1 MYQGQT
7 VFSQL
12 VQQIS
17 RYTFNQCVARH
28 RGHVRVRSFS
38 CWDQFLCMVFAQ
50 LTGRHGLRDIE
61 VCLNSQ
67 REKLYH
73 MGFRGRVSRTTL
85 ADANATRDFQIYQ
98 EVGCH
103 LIDVAR
109 ELYAGEPLAL
119 ELANTVYALD
129 STTVDL
135 CLSLFPWAHSGSTQA
150 AIKIHTLLDLR
161 GSIPAFVCLTEG
173 KVHDVRLL
181 DVVPVEADAI
191 VTLDRGYLDF
201 TRLYRLHQIPAYF
214 VLRAKRN
221 LRSRRVD
228 SRPVDKTTGLRADQT
243 IVLTRQKSRQA
254 YPEPLRRVSYV
265 DAESGQRLVFLT
277 NHFGIPALTV
287 AAIYKQRWQVELF
300 FKWIKQHLRIKTF
313 YGTSAN
319 AVKTQVWIAISAYLL
334 VAIAKKRLHLP
345 ASLHTLLH
353 IVEVNLF
360 EKTPLFQIVSHA
372 LEQKPDP
379 HPPNQLNLFDF

>member
-1 MYQGQT
+1 MYTGQS
-7 VFSQL
+7 VFTQL
-12 VQQIS
+12 VQQVS
-17 RYTFNQCVARH
+17 RYEFNKCVARY
-28 RGHVRVRSFS
+28 GGNLRVRSFS

-73 MGFRGRVSRTTL
+73 TGFRGRVSRTTL
-85 ADANATRDFQIYQ
+85 ADANATRDFRIYQ
-98 EVGCH
+98 DFGCH
-103 LIDVAR
+103 LIEVTR
-109 ELYAGEPLAL
+109 QLYVDEPLAVD
-119 ELANTVYALD
+119 LAHTVYALD

-135 CLSLFPWAHSGSTQA
+135 CLSLFPWAYFRKTKA

-161 GSIPAFVCLTEG
+161 GHIPAFIALTDG

-181 DVVPVEADAI
+181 DGLPVETDAI
-191 VTLDRGYLDF
+191 VTLDRAYLDF
-201 TRLYRLHQIPAYF
+201 ARLYALHRIPAYF

-221 LRSRRVD
+221 LCFRRVD

-243 IVLTRQKSRQA
+243 IVLTGKKSRRA

-265 DAESGQRLVFLT
+265 DPERGKRLVFLT
-277 NHFGIPALTV
+277 NAFEIPAQTV
-287 AAIYKQRWQVELF
+287 AELYKQRWHVELF
-300 FKWIKQHLRIKTF
+300 FKWIKQHLCIQRF

-319 AVKTQVWIAISAYLL
+319 AVKTQIWIAISAYLL
-334 VAIAKKRLHLP
+334 VALAKKHLRLP
-345 ASLHTLLH
+345 ASLHTILH

-360 EKTPLFQIVSHA
+360 EQTPLFQIVNDA
-372 LEQKPDP
+372 LVLR
-379 HPPNQLNLFDF
+379 PPPPTSNQLNLFDF

>member
-1 MYQGQT
+1 MYSGQS
-7 VFSQL
+7 VFTQL
-12 VQQIS
+12 VQQAS
-17 RYTFNQCVARH
+17 RYEFNKCVARY
-28 RGHVRVRSFS
+28 RGNVRARSFS

-85 ADANATRDFQIYQ
+85 ADANARRDFRIYQ
-98 EVGCH
+98 DFGCH
-103 LIDVAR
+103 LIEATR
-109 ELYAGEPLAL
+109 KLYVGEPLAVD
-119 ELANTVYALD
+119 LANTVYALD

-135 CLSLFPWAHSGSTQA
+135 CLSLFPWAHFRKTKA

-161 GSIPAFVCLTEG
+161 GSIPAFIALTDG

-181 DVVPVEADAI
+181 DVLPVETDAI
-191 VTLDRGYLDF
+191 VTMDRAYLDF
-201 TRLYRLHQIPAYF
+201 TRLYALHRIPAYF

-221 LRSRRVD
+221 LCSRRVA
-228 SRPVDKTTGLRADQT
+228 SRPVDKSTGLRADQT
-243 IVLTRQKSRQA
+243 IVLTGKRSRQA

-265 DAESGQRLVFLT
+265 DLERRKRLVFLT
-277 NHFGIPALTV
+277 NAFEIPAKTV
-287 AAIYKQRWQVELF
+287 ADLYKQRWQVELF

-319 AVKTQVWIAISAYLL
+319 AVKTQIWIAISAYLL

-345 ASLHTLLH
+345 VSLHTILH
-353 IVEVNLF
+353 ILEVNLF
-360 EKTPLFQIVSHA
+360 EQTPLFQVVSGA
-372 LEQKPDP
+372 LLQE
-379 HPPNQLNLFDF
+379 PPPQISNQLNLFDF

>member
-1 MYQGQT
+1 
-7 VFSQL
+7 
-12 VQQIS
+12 
-17 RYTFNQCVARH
+17 
-28 RGHVRVRSFS
+28 
-38 CWDQFLCMVFAQ
+38 MVFAQ

-67 REKLYH
+67 RDKLYH

-85 ADANATRDFQIYQ
+85 ADANARRDFRIYQ
-98 EVGCH
+98 DFGDH
-103 LIDVAR
+103 LIGVTR
-109 ELYAGEPLAL
+109 KLYGGEPLEVDL
-119 ELANTVYALD
+119 SNTVYALD

-135 CLSLFPWAHSGSTQA
+135 CLALFPWAHFRKTKA

-161 GSIPAFVCLTEG
+161 GSIPAFVVLTDG

-181 DVVPVEADAI
+181 DVLQVETDAI
-191 VTLDRGYLDF
+191 VTMDRAYLDF
-201 TRLYRLHQIPAYF
+201 SRLYALHRTPAYF

-221 LRSRRVD
+221 LCFRRVD
-228 SRPVDKTTGLRADQT
+228 SRPVDKSTGLRADQT
-243 IVLTRQKSRQA
+243 IVLTGRRSRHA

-265 DAESGQRLVFLT
+265 DPERHKRLVFLT
-277 NHFGIPALTV
+277 NAFEIPAKTV
-287 AAIYKQRWQVELF
+287 ADLYKQRWQVELF

-334 VAIAKKRLHLP
+334 VALAKKRLHLP
-345 ASLHTLLH
+345 ASLHTILH

-360 EKTPLFQIVSHA
+360 EQTPLFQIVSKA
-372 LEQKPDP
+372 LLQEPPP
-379 HPPNQLNLFDF
+379 HPSNQLNLFDS

>member
-1 MYQGQT
+1 M
-7 VFSQL
+7 
-12 VQQIS
+12 
-17 RYTFNQCVARH
+17 
-28 RGHVRVRSFS
+28 
-38 CWDQFLCMVFAQ
+38 
-50 LTGRHGLRDIE
+50 
-61 VCLNSQ
+61 
-67 REKLYH
+67 
-73 MGFRGRVSRTTL
+73 
-85 ADANATRDFQIYQ
+85 
-98 EVGCH
+98 
-103 LIDVAR
+103 
-109 ELYAGEPLAL
+109 
-119 ELANTVYALD
+119 
-129 STTVDL
+129 
-135 CLSLFPWAHSGSTQA
+135 
-150 AIKIHTLLDLR
+150 
-161 GSIPAFVCLTEG
+161 
-173 KVHDVRLL
+173 HDVRLL

>member
-129 STTVDL
+129 STTVD
-135 CLSLFPWAHSGSTQA
+135 LSLFPWAHSGSTQA